1 MRRSH
6 SLHLHL
12 HLQQMT
18 NSSDYL
24 TATQLAQRWGIHP
37 TTLARWRESGKGPA
51 YFRTPGFVLYPLAE
65 VEQYEK
71 ANTINPE
78 NQP

>member
-1 MRRSH
+1 MLRSR
-6 SLHLHL
+6 SPWSL

-24 TATQLAQRWGIHP
+24 TATQLAQRWGVHP
-37 TTLARWRESGKGPA
+37 TTLARWRQAGKGPV
-51 YFRTPGFVLYPLAE
+51 YFRTPGFVLYPMAE
-65 VEQYEK
+65 VEQYEQ

-78 NQP
+78 NP

>member
-1 MRRSH
+1 M
-6 SLHLHL
+6 
-12 HLQQMT
+12 

-24 TATQLAQRWGIHP
+24 TATQLAERWGVHP
-37 TTLARWRESGKGPA
+37 STLKRWRDCGKGPP

-71 ANTINPE
+71 ANTITHE
-78 NQP
+78 QK